1 MFTSSFPRT
10 VFLSFTKLVAAI
22 HSLMNTVFISEQHLQ
37 PWITYLQWIWQIFL
51 FKVYRNFKG
60 ALAAIRL
67 SGTIIISGGHL
78 QWSSIF
84 KSTVFLWRKHWQ
96 SSLFSKILS
105 YFASSCSYPFDECSF
120 SIIKEQLQ
128 PHILSK
134 LLCFFRTGGV
144 VARRYHGYQRWYP
157 SVSGMYKLKDSL
169 LSDSYPFL
177 LWYCRYFKGALCL
190 CRKNYCNHPL

>member
-1 MFTSSFPRT
+1 MFTSFFPRT

-37 PWITYLQWIWQIFL
+37 PRITYLQWIWQIFL

-105 YFASSCSYPFDECSF
+105 YFASSCSYPFDEWPFFYHKRAVAATHSFKVVVFFQNRRSCS
-120 SIIKEQLQ
+120 KE
-128 PHILSK
+128 ISRLST
-134 LLCFFRTGGV
+134 LIPLGFRHV
-144 VARRYHGYQRWYP
+144 
-157 SVSGMYKLKDSL
+157 
-169 LSDSYPFL
+169 
-177 LWYCRYFKGALCL
+177 
-190 CRKNYCNHPL
+190 